1 MIYQVNP
8 AAAVLRILGRTEE
21 HPPWWHNGRR
31 MTYHQLVL
39 ILSGACSCQIESRRY
54 DALPGTLLFLPGGR
68 YYRLHTDTRC
78 EYAFACFT
86 APLSESNP
94 HTASAWAARTWATDQ
109 PEFFLPPVE
118 DRSVFLAEY
127 SVPTGDAFA
136 HLSTLFARCQQLYA
150 TRCWPDRLM
159 IDALF
164 SKLLL
169 WASVRADGDGRLP
182 LSLKRITDYIASDY
196 TARITPRT
204 LADRFDL
211 SREWVCALFR
221 THLDCAVSAYVN
233 RVKLNHAVELLSN
246 SSMNVSQIADYLGF
260 SSVYYF
266 SRLFKAQYGISPT
279 GYRR

>member
-21 HPPWWHNGRR
+21 HPPWRHNGRR

-86 APLSESNP
+86 APLSESDLRA
-94 HTASAWAARTWATDQ
+94 TRVYTARTWATDQ

-164 SKLLL
+164 SELLL

-211 SREWVCALFR
+211 SRERVCALFR

>member
-21 HPPWWHNGRR
+21 HPPWRHNGRR

-86 APLSESNP
+86 APLSESDP

-164 SKLLL
+164 SELLL

>member
-21 HPPWWHNGRR
+21 HPPWRHNGRR

-86 APLSESNP
+86 APLSESDP

-118 DRSVFLAEY
+118 DRSVFLAEH

-164 SKLLL
+164 SELLL

-211 SREWVCALFR
+211 SRERVCALFR